1 MNVSI
6 AIPQTSAST
15 SVQSEVAAAILF
27 LSKTIPPKP
36 PAKRKYVRRV
46 TKQSSASSSALPTK
60 PTAVLDAPANETPN
74 IPTEHRLE
82 EVILTNE
89 PPQQTPDLNGPP
101 CPICLEEPFHI
112 RYCCPI
118 VVKGPGAI
126 RERLEELKRTN
137 MGDQQS
143 LIRQLEGLLHDSKG
157 QYYVISFK
165 PDINPMSVTS
175 KPSLDAA
182 PTDGAQS
189 RNTSPPPNVSLP
201 KTPNIPSN
209 SYLSEVTVES
219 RDEGSSSESSD
230 DMSEGGVIQQGLPA
244 PRRQKTPDKQPLL
257 SNDDLEAVI
266 RGPASKRQSIL
277 HFFDRIIEDKDDE
290 VSDSEED
297 EAELEEDPDE
307 ETGRSRRRSSR
318 SSDSES
324 EEEESRSPSP
334 SRSAADTSN
343 NLGPGVQGP
352 NKPVEDP
359 AKHQDGD
366 IVMRDFVDPS
376 VLEGQ
381 DDDSGEEAH
390 TGSEDRMVM
399 DESIGEKGVAIVGGR
414 PSSRA
419 PRSVLPPADAPD
431 NELQES
437 GKTEFDA
444 ASNRDGSVPV
454 ASEVLKEV
462 DADPIESA
470 DDLEPPIVSH
480 SSNSDPIEAP
490 SEDIGSLFA
499 TMTQSTP
506 KPGVSKRIKTRNGQ
520 IPDDEADRPVLLEQL
535 APEAMEVT
543 PVPAKWRSRRKVTEI
558 PASQEPVPIRKSPR
572 FSSLP
577 PSTSTPAA
585 VALLNHRANVGA
597 RVGKVAKT
605 PANSGASQ
613 SIAKYN
619 TSENGTRIAP
629 TPSLIRWETLAEPS
643 SPSLQSCEPSVLI
656 DELMSSSPQPDD
668 NPSRGRLNEKEK
680 KGRPRKLAPSHQAE
694 SSQGKQRLFDLSSS
708 QIPFPYSQNQTN
720 STPTAFPNGKESEG
734 TTDSEEEPKVAKKK
748 AKLPAVYRSLS
759 QLASQ
764 ATLFSPSLPTPADKS
779 VTNGKAKKRPADEDS
794 SSSSSSDEDEVNGS
808 GHIPQGRRAGS
819 VLETK
824 KRRGTLSNI

>member
-1 MNVSI
+1 MS
-6 AIPQTSAST
+6 
-15 SVQSEVAAAILF
+15 
-27 LSKTIPPKP
+27 
-36 PAKRKYVRRV
+36 
-46 TKQSSASSSALPTK
+46 
-60 PTAVLDAPANETPN
+60 
-74 IPTEHRLE
+74 
-82 EVILTNE
+82 
-89 PPQQTPDLNGPP
+89 
-101 CPICLEEPFHI
+101 
-112 RYCCPI
+112 
-118 VVKGPGAI
+118 
-126 RERLEELKRTN
+126 
-137 MGDQQS
+137 
-143 LIRQLEGLLHDSKG
+143 
-157 QYYVISFK
+157 K
-165 PDINPMSVTS
+165 PDT
-175 KPSLDAA
+175 AA
-182 PTDGAQS
+182 TNGVQS
-189 RNTSPPPNVSLP
+189 RNASPPPNASPP

-230 DMSEGGVIQQGLPA
+230 DMSEGGAKQQGVPA
-244 PRRQKTPDKQPLL
+244 PRRQKTPDEQPLL

-297 EAELEEDPDE
+297 VAELEEDPDE
-307 ETGRSRRRSSR
+307 ETGRSRRRLSRHITR

-324 EEEESRSPSP
+324 EEEESTSPSP
-334 SRSAADTSN
+334 SRSAADTSDN
-343 NLGPGVQGP
+343 PGPGAQGS
-352 NKPVEDP
+352 NKPVEEP
-359 AKHQDGD
+359 AQYQDGD
-366 IVMRDFVDPS
+366 AVMRDSVDPF

-381 DDDSGEEAH
+381 DDDNSEEAH
-390 TGSEDRMVM
+390 VGSEDRMVV
-399 DESIGEKGVAIVGGR
+399 DESIGEKGAAVVVGGR
-414 PSSRA
+414 PLYSA
-419 PRSVLPPADAPD
+419 PRASSDAPSI
-431 NELQES
+431 EPQES
-437 GKTEFDA
+437 RKAEVGA
-444 ASNRDGSVPV
+444 APNRDGSVPA
-454 ASEVLKEV
+454 ASEVLKEI

-470 DDLEPPIVSH
+470 DDLEPPIVLRL
-480 SSNSDPIEAP
+480 SNADPIEVP

-535 APEAMEVT
+535 ATEATEVT
-543 PVPAKWRSRRKVTEI
+543 PVPAKRKSRRKVTETS
-558 PASQEPVPIRKSPR
+558 ASQEPAATRKSPR

-585 VALLNHRANVGA
+585 VVLLNHRAKVGA

-605 PANSGASQ
+605 PANSDVSQ
-613 SIAKYN
+613 SITKDN
-619 TSENGTRIAP
+619 TAQNGTRIAP

-643 SPSLQSCEPSVLI
+643 SPSLQSHEPSVLI

-668 NPSRGRLNEKEK
+668 NPIRGRLNEKEK
-680 KGRPRKLAPSHQAE
+680 KGRPRKPAFSRQAE

-720 STPTAFPNGKESEG
+720 SAPTAFPNGKESEG

-764 ATLFSPSLPTPADKS
+764 ATLFSPSLPTPASKS
-779 VTNGKAKKRPADEDS
+779 VTNGRAKKRPADEDS
-794 SSSSSSDEDEVNGS
+794 SSSSSSSDVDEANGS
-808 GHIPQGRRAGS
+808 GHIPRGRRAGS

-824 KRRGTLSNI
+824 KRRSTLSKI